1 MTHTNTDKHDGI
13 FALHADAKAYP
24 GGIAALARLIG
35 RSPGVLHNKF
45 ADSMPNYEVT
55 DREADAL
62 ALSIADKTGAMGYIE
77 AKCAMF
83 GGIFVPVLDGEAA
96 DDDLLEAQLEMI
108 RRFGDLAGQFTEA
121 RKDGLITRDEVAA
134 LRVAGNRVIRAVYAF
149 LKEVESQVREP
160 ESAALRAVSG
170 GEGR

>member
-1 MTHTNTDKHDGI
+1 MTHADKHDGI
-13 FALHADAKAYP
+13 FALHADSKAFP

-62 ALSIADKTGAMGYIE
+62 ALAVMDKTGAMGYIE

-96 DDDLLEAQLEMI
+96 DDDLLEAQLEMM
-108 RRFGDLAGQFTEA
+108 RRFGELAAQFTEA
-121 RKDGLITRDEVAA
+121 RRDGLITRDEVAA
-134 LRVAGNRVIRAVYAF
+134 LRVAGNRVIRSVHAF
-149 LKEVESQVREP
+149 LKEVESQVHEP
-160 ESAALRAVSG
+160 EAGALRAVSVSG
-170 GEGR
+170 GR

>member
-1 MTHTNTDKHDGI
+1 MTHADKHDGI

-24 GGIAALARLIG
+24 GGIASLARLIG

-62 ALSIADKTGAMGYIE
+62 ALAVMEKTGAMGYIE

-96 DDDLLEAQLEMI
+96 DDDLLEAQLEMM
-108 RRFGDLAGQFTEA
+108 RRFGELAAQFTEA
-121 RKDGLITRDEVAA
+121 RRDGLITQDEVAA
-134 LRVAGNRVIRAVYAF
+134 LRVAGNRVIRSVHAF
-149 LKEVESQVREP
+149 LKEVESQVHEP
-160 ESAALRAVSG
+160 EAGVLRAVSVTG
-170 GEGR
+170 GR

>member
-1 MTHTNTDKHDGI
+1 MTHAEKHDGI
-13 FALHADAKAYP
+13 FALHADSKAFP

-45 ADSMPNYEVT
+45 ADSMPNYDVT
-55 DREADAL
+55 DHEADAL
-62 ALSIADKTGAMGYIE
+62 GLAVMEKTGAMGYIE
-77 AKCAMF
+77 AKCGTF

-96 DDDLLEAQLEMI
+96 DDDLLEAQLEMM
-108 RRFGDLAGQFTEA
+108 RRFGELAAQFTEA
-121 RKDGLITRDEVAA
+121 RRDGLITRDEVAA
-134 LRVAGNRVIRAVYAF
+134 LRVVGSRVIRSVHGF

-160 ESAALRAVSG
+160 DTKPMRVVSA

>member
-1 MTHTNTDKHDGI
+1 MTHTNTEKHDGI

-24 GGIAALARLIG
+24 GGIAGLARLIG
-35 RSPGVLHNKF
+35 RSPGVMHNKF

-62 ALSIADKTGAMGYIE
+62 ALAIAEKTGALGYIE

-96 DDDLLEAQLEMI
+96 EDDLLAAQLEMM
-108 RRFGDLAGQFTEA
+108 RRFGELATQFTEA
-121 RKDGLITRDEVAA
+121 RGDGLITGDELAA
-134 LRVAGNRVIRAVYAF
+134 LRVAGNRVIRAVHAF
-149 LKEVESQVREP
+149 LHEVQSQVREP
-160 ESAALRAVSG
+160 EPKGLHAVSG
-170 GEGR
+170 AR